1 LRRPGSDVICYA
13 LTLDGAR
20 RKAQR
25 MVERLNHRDELDV
38 PIARTVEVKHSR

>member
-1 LRRPGSDVICYA
+1 

-25 MVERLNHRDELDV
+25 MVERRNGGDGVNV
-38 PIARTVEVKHSR
+38 PIARRVEVKPQMSRIQTDSSSS